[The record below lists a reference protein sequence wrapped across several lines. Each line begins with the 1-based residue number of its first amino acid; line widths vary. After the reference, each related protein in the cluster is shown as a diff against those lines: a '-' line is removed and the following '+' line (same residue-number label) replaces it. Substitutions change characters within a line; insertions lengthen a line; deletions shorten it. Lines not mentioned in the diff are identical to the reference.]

1 MLQGIFS
8 VDFVTYERALFK
20 TNINSGEICCFCS
33 LKNLKIL
40 EWRELGELLRRTECR
55 ALDLRKMIFVKD
67 RDTTWAEII
76 GEIRSLFLIPLRS
89 KVSSTVEVP

>member
-1 MLQGIFS
+1 M
-8 VDFVTYERALFK
+8 
-20 TNINSGEICCFCS
+20 CCSCS
-33 LKNLKIL
+33 LKNLKIT

-76 GEIRSLFLIPLRS
+76 GEKRSFFLIRMGS
-89 KVSSTVEVP
+89 KVSSSYVHDT